1 MTDTQ
6 MLSKNL
12 ITGAKSYL
20 DWFIMGLSRHLN
32 GGNLIRQF
40 SGVEDVAS
48 MDLKDKQCR
57 IQVELHDGSLYT
69 DLQRSKTENP
79 LFWRL
84 LKNWLQLMRNRLK
97 PTW

>member
-1 MTDTQ
+1 
-6 MLSKNL
+6 
-12 ITGAKSYL
+12 
-20 DWFIMGLSRHLN
+20 MGLSRHLN

-69 DLQRSKTENP
+69 DCSVVKQKIRY
-79 LFWRL
+79 FGGC
-84 LKNWLQLMRNRLK
+84 
-97 PTW
+97 